1 MSTTTEPA
9 PPAAV
14 PLSLTR
20 VDFADLYARHL
31 CRHSQFG
38 INLAHLAALFGVWF
52 GVYGLLYQL
61 LPEWWVPGGLAAL
74 YFLAVFPYL
83 PLRVALALAVF
94 LSGFVAAVVSAP
106 ALPLWA
112 YPLLIPVC
120 YKLQAWSHKLFT
132 TATDMTDF
140 DRKYPKGQPLFWV
153 LLFYEVPF
161 LLNYL
166 VFDRRRWAA

>member
-1 MSTTTEPA
+1 MSTTA
-9 PPAAV
+9 DPAAP
-14 PLSLTR
+14 PLSLAR

-52 GVYGLLYQL
+52 GVYGLLYRL

-74 YFLAVFPYL
+74 YLLAVVPNL
-83 PLRVALALAVF
+83 PPRVTLALAAF
-94 LSGFVAAVVSAP
+94 LALFVAAVVFAP

-112 YPLLIPVC
+112 YPLLVPVC
-120 YKLQAWSHKLFT
+120 YKLQAWSHKVFT
-132 TATDMTDF
+132 TATDMTEF
-140 DRKYPKGQPLFWV
+140 DRRYPKGQPLFWV